1 MGKIRKNTLSVISIG
16 YGIINDELDIIDG
29 KLYYMGERL
38 SIRFKEILGM
48 NNSRYDFCDINNKK
62 GLILDNE
69 EKNDV
74 LLDND
79 IDIIINNNINILF
92 EEEKEYVIYEI
103 SSNKSD
109 KVYIGSTKNLEKRI
123 SMHIRNAYIYE
134 NYKLRYCS
142 SYELL
147 KTYDITVRIL
157 KKKLYLNKKLVLLD
171 ESKAIKDSKIEY
183 VNEIDPLGMY
193 YLTDNGKNNR
203 KNRKI
208 ARINCL
214 YNSGWERIKDSKL
227 CDDDMIKLKYDLI
240 EECKKEIKLNYNNIE
255 VIKKYNIIYNI

>member
-1 MGKIRKNTLSVISIG
+1 MGRIRKNILNSISIG
-16 YGIINDELDIIDG
+16 YGILNDEIDIIDS

-38 SIRFKEILGM
+38 SIRFKEILYM
-48 NNSRYDFCDINNKK
+48 NNSRYDFSDINNKK
-62 GLILDNE
+62 ELTLYNE
-69 EKNDV
+69 ENNDV
-74 LLDND
+74 LLDN
-79 IDIIINNNINILF
+79 NVLF
-92 EEEKEYVIYEI
+92 EEGKEYVIYEI

-109 KVYIGSTKNLEKRI
+109 KVYIGSTINLEKRI
-123 SMHIRNAYIYE
+123 SMHIQDAYIYE
-134 NYKLRYCS
+134 NYRLRYCS

-147 KTYDITVRIL
+147 KTYNIIVRIL
-157 KKKLYLNKKLVLLD
+157 KKKLYLNRKLVLLD

-183 VNEIDPLGMY
+183 VNEMDPLGMY

-208 ARINCL
+208 ALINYL
-214 YNSGWERIKDSKL
+214 YDRGWERIKDSKL
-227 CDDDMIKLKYDLI
+227 CDDDIIKLKYDLI